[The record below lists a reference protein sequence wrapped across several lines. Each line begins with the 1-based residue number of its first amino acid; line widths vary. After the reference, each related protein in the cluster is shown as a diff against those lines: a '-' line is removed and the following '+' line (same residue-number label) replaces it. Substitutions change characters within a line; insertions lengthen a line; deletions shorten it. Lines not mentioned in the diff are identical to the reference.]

1 MLSEAQPVRPP
12 PAPDGPCERRYVDHT
27 GVAWC
32 VHELSVHDRPPA
44 LYFESI
50 SAFRRVSHY
59 PTDWQLLTTDEIEI
73 LSNKT

>member
-1 MLSEAQPVRPP
+1 
-12 PAPDGPCERRYVDHT
+12 VDHT

-59 PTDWQLLTTDEIEI
+59 PTNWQLLTTDEIEI